1 MEAVR
6 ERIGGRRAANPSEIA
21 SVEVLVKHAKYVI
34 RVERLAEGEFV
45 AEAEYPRPGTTL
57 AVIAIL
63 DRLNPEQPRLVGEI
77 GLGFVR
83 PYRPTRSPASFGPRS
98 RPELTLPTQAWEAI
112 APRIVDC
119 LRDAVAHRIETR
131 WEEKEKPFR
140 LTRRKLKV
148 DKESRVSP
156 VVKADGKEEKS
167 FWVPWRGIRATVDKA
182 DQMLVDL
189 FNSFDVA
196 LNPGLPDQLL
206 AFASA
211 LRIFIGRHRLW
222 DKTRKIPPKVTKF
235 LGLPYQ
241 RYFFRPSILMELFR
255 VPHRPSPVA
264 KEARRSRRRSGYRWG
279 PALRCVPEVLNLLV
293 RVHGLTSAA
302 AQDILRIRNSVQGGR
317 NPFAPFV
324 DCDFGPA
331 ARDVQVCYPAIHLG
345 PDYRRKPWSRQK
357 VWRVPSYLV
366 YSARLDPDRQKEILE
381 ARAAERELFAD
392 LDSIIQGG

>member
-6 ERIGGRRAANPSEIA
+6 ERIGGRRAAGPAETEA
-21 SVEVLVKHAKYVI
+21 VELLVKNAKFV
-34 RVERLAEGEFV
+34 VWVQRLPGGEFV

-98 RPELTLPTQAWEAI
+98 RPELKLPTQAWEAI
-112 APRIVDC
+112 APRIVEC

-131 WEEKEKPFR
+131 WENKEEAFR
-140 LTRRKLKV
+140 LTRPKLKLG
-148 DKESRVSP
+148 EASRVSP
-156 VVKADGKEEKS
+156 VVNSDGEEEKA
-167 FWVPWRGIRATVDKA
+167 FWIPWRGIRATVDQA

-196 LNPGLPDQLL
+196 LNPELHDRLL

-211 LRIFIGRHRLW
+211 LRILIGRHRLW
-222 DKTRKIPPKVTKF
+222 DQTQKIPAEVVEF
-235 LGLPYQ
+235 LGQPYQ
-241 RYFFRPSILMELFR
+241 RYFYRPSILTELFR
-255 VPHRPSPVA
+255 VCHRPPPSA
-264 KEARRSRRRSGYRWG
+264 KKAGRSRHRSGYPLG

-293 RVHGLTSAA
+293 RVRYVTPIV
-302 AQDILRIRNSVQGGR
+302 AQSILRIRESVTGSR

-324 DCDFGPA
+324 GYGFGQA
-331 ARDVQVCYPAIHLG
+331 ARDAQVCYPAIRRG
-345 PDYRRKPWSRQK
+345 PDYSRRPGPRQQ
-357 VWRVPSYLV
+357 VWREPSYLTFMV
-366 YSARLDPDRQKEILE
+366 RLDPDRQKEILM
-381 ARAAERELFAD
+381 ARAAERKLFED
-392 LDSIIQGG
+392 LDLIIQGG